1 VRNRATAL
9 AVVALIAGV
18 SCSSSGSPKAK
29 AEPTTTS
36 RPARPTTSRPAAPT
50 TDTTTVAPPARP
62 AFATQGCDWITPA
75 DLAAAVIPPK
85 GSDSGSWALDV
96 PISELGNPATGGR
109 SVIDSYNQK
118 WRGDMQPGTK
128 LLDAWVCE
136 WSHPSSSPTSGLP
149 DFVRLY
155 FWQWSQALTPQEWR
169 VMLPDSPV
177 LDAGSAKQVA
187 TGDVP
192 GLGDWAVAAQT
203 DPRSLMVGHG
213 AITFEVQAA
222 APHRAA
228 ELVPL
233 ATKVQAQLAG

>member
-1 VRNRATAL
+1 VRNRATTL
-9 AVVALIAGV
+9 VVAGLALVAGV
-18 SCSSSGSPKAK
+18 SCSSGSRAAK
-29 AEPTTTS
+29 
-36 RPARPTTSRPAAPT
+36 AAPT
-50 TDTTTVAPPARP
+50 TATTARPATSTTSSTTVAPPVTTAPGP
-62 AFATQGCDWITPA
+62 AFTRQGCDWLTPA
-75 DLAAAVIPPK
+75 DLAAAVIPPR

-109 SVIDSYNQK
+109 SVIESYNQK

-177 LDAGSAKQVA
+177 LDAGSEKKVA

-192 GLGDWAVAAQT
+192 GLGDWSVAAQT

-222 APHRAA
+222 APHRTT

-233 ATKVQAQLAG
+233 AMKVQAHLTG